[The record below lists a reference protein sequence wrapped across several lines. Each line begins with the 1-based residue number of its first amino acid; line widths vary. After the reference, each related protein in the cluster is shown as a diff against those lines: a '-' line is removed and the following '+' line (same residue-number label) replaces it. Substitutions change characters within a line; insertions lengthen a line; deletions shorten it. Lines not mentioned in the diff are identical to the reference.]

1 MKKNISVVIYSH
13 NDEDEIKD
21 CIKSVLPLT
30 KNIYVLDI
38 GSTDETSKI
47 AESMGAK
54 IHKTKFARY
63 VELVREIGINL
74 ADTKWVLIL
83 DADEVVSEE
92 LIKEISNFVSGPVAS
107 FLPASARHGNH
118 DLRAVGI
125 PSSRATR
132 NLVYSAFK
140 VPRKNLFAGKK
151 WLRFGG
157 WWPDHQ
163 IRLINKDYFVSWS
176 KQIHST
182 PKIKGDVG
190 KLKNPI
196 IHNFHGDFESM
207 VNKTLIFEDIESDLL
222 YKAGK
227 NASIG
232 IFIRKFL
239 GEFYRRLIKKLGFM
253 DGPVGIIE
261 GIYQAFSKTITYL
274 FLYEKKK
281 NRPLRPLS

>member
-21 CIKSVLPLT
+21 CIKSVLSLT

-83 DADEVVSEE
+83 DADELISED
-92 LIKEISNFVSGPVAS
+92 LSKEIKRLISGLADGINSKSEFRNSKQIKNSNFKNSKIVSSFEFRAS
-107 FLPASARHGNH
+107 SFNGYW
-118 DLRAVGI
+118 I
-125 PSSRATR
+125 
-132 NLVYSAFK
+132 
-140 VPRKNLFAGKK
+140 PRKNLFAGKK

-163 IRLINKDYFVSWS
+163 IRLINKNFFVSWP

-182 PKIKGDVG
+182 PI
-190 KLKNPI
+190 
-196 IHNFHGDFESM
+196 
-207 VNKTLIFEDIESDLL
+207 
-222 YKAGK
+222 
-227 NASIG
+227 
-232 IFIRKFL
+232 
-239 GEFYRRLIKKLGFM
+239 
-253 DGPVGIIE
+253 
-261 GIYQAFSKTITYL
+261 
-274 FLYEKKK
+274 
-281 NRPLRPLS
+281 